1 MWSLQG
7 KFHLNYYVIILYFSI
22 LFKYYLQYYSN
33 SDGWVEGNINCKDEV
48 SNKNPVD
55 CPAYARKA
63 CFQSK
68 SIFYDNSGNQEVHV
82 DRGCSA
88 FDLQDVECTDKSTS
102 GGWEN
107 FQKPKYI

>member
-1 MWSLQG
+1 MCQEANCNDASSVSDVANLFNPKEVTKCEACKVSSTYYLHLSDSRITV
-7 KFHLNYYVIILYFSI
+7 KF
-22 LFKYYLQYYSN
+22 YLQYYSN

-63 CFQSK
+63 CFQAK

-82 DRGCSA
+82 DRGC
-88 FDLQDVECTDKSTS
+88 
-102 GGWEN
+102 
-107 FQKPKYI
+107 